1 MPVTLISSV
10 AGANVNNKNSSKAST
25 RDIFKDVITKPDK
38 FLKSSLMTNTEKF
51 LQFHTCTSYANAAR
65 INNLLRTRFKK
76 SDYASVYAEILYRI
90 LKIYTNGGNM
100 DIIIVGCGKVGSA
113 LANVL
118 STEHNITVIDKK
130 EELIYSVTNDYDVM
144 GIAGN
149 CLQTSV
155 LDEANVDK
163 TSIFIAVTDSDEVN
177 ILSCLIARK
186 MNARHCIARVRSPEF
201 NKQLVFMREE
211 LGISMMVNPDYN
223 AANEIAKVLRYPEA
237 INIESFAKGR
247 VDLAE
252 IRITSGSILDNIAL
266 NQLSRRLR
274 LDVLICAVQ
283 RGEELIIPN
292 GNFILKA
299 GDKIHMTAS
308 HSAMVKF
315 FRSISAAYREKRV
328 KSAVLIGGGRVAY
341 HLAQQLIEMGVK
353 VKIIEIDE
361 QRCLELSERLNKVNI
376 SHADGTDHDI
386 LEEERVY
393 DADAV
398 VTLTGIDEENILL
411 SLLAKKN
418 GVEKVVT
425 KVNRMS
431 LIQLSDTLNLD
442 SIVSPKSITV
452 NQILQYVR
460 AKQNSLGNSVTT
472 LYSLVN
478 DRLEAIEFVVRD
490 KKDYVDVP
498 LKKLKLRSGILIAS
512 IVRGNDLIIPK
523 GDDCL
528 KVNDSVVVVTTS
540 KGFHDLSNI
549 FD

>member
-1 MPVTLISSV
+1 
-10 AGANVNNKNSSKAST
+10 
-25 RDIFKDVITKPDK
+25 
-38 FLKSSLMTNTEKF
+38 
-51 LQFHTCTSYANAAR
+51 
-65 INNLLRTRFKK
+65 
-76 SDYASVYAEILYRI
+76 
-90 LKIYTNGGNM
+90 M

-113 LANVL
+113 LAQVL
-118 STEHNITVIDKK
+118 SDEHNVTIIDKK
-130 EELIYSVTNDYDVM
+130 ETLVETAINDFDVM
-144 GIAGN
+144 GICGN
-149 CLQTSV
+149 CLQTNI
-155 LDEANVDK
+155 LEEANVDK
-163 TSIFIAVTDSDEVN
+163 ANIFIAVTTSDEVN
-177 ILSCLIARK
+177 VLSCLIAKK
-186 MNARHCIARVRSPEF
+186 MGARHCIARVRSPEF
-201 NKQLVFMREE
+201 DKQLVFMREE

-252 IRITSGSILDNIAL
+252 IRITSGSILDGVAL
-266 NQLSRRLR
+266 SQLSRRMR

-283 RGEELIIPN
+283 RGDELTIPN
-292 GNFILKA
+292 GNYVLRA

-308 HSAMVKF
+308 HSNMVKF
-315 FRSISAAYREKRV
+315 FKSISAAYREKRV

-353 VKIIEIDE
+353 VKIIEIDRE
-361 QRCLELSERLNKVNI
+361 RCLELSDRLNKVDI
-376 SHADGTDHDI
+376 SCADGTDHDI

-411 SLLAKKN
+411 SLLAKNN

-431 LIQLSDTLNLD
+431 LMQLSDTLDLD
-442 SIVSPKSITV
+442 SIISPKTITV

-472 LYSLVN
+472 LYRLVN

-490 KKDYVDVP
+490 KKEYVDVP

-512 IVRGNDLIIPK
+512 IVRGNELIIPK

-528 KVNDSVVVVTTS
+528 KVNDSVVVVTTT
-540 KGFHDLSNI
+540 KGMHDLSNI

>member
-1 MPVTLISSV
+1 
-10 AGANVNNKNSSKAST
+10 
-25 RDIFKDVITKPDK
+25 
-38 FLKSSLMTNTEKF
+38 
-51 LQFHTCTSYANAAR
+51 
-65 INNLLRTRFKK
+65 
-76 SDYASVYAEILYRI
+76 
-90 LKIYTNGGNM
+90 M

-113 LANVL
+113 LAEVL
-118 STEHNITVIDKK
+118 SDEHSVTIIDKK
-130 EELIYSVTNDYDVM
+130 ESLVEAATNDFDVM
-144 GIAGN
+144 GIVGN
-149 CLQTSV
+149 CLQTEV
-155 LDEANVDK
+155 LEEANVSK
-163 TSIFIAVTDSDEVN
+163 ANILIAVTTSDEVN
-177 ILSCLIARK
+177 ILSCLIAKR
-186 MNARHCIARVRSPEF
+186 MGARHCIARVRSPEF
-201 NKQLVFMREE
+201 DKQLVFMREE

-252 IRITSGSILDNIAL
+252 IRITSGSILDGVAL
-266 NQLSRRLR
+266 SQLSRRLR

-283 RGEELIIPN
+283 RGDELTIPN
-292 GNFILKA
+292 GNFVLRA

-308 HSAMVKF
+308 HSNMVKF
-315 FRSISAAYREKRV
+315 FKSISAAYREKRV

-353 VKIIEIDE
+353 VKIIEIDRE
-361 QRCLELSERLNKVNI
+361 RCLELSDRLNKVDI
-376 SHADGTDHDI
+376 SCADGTDHDI

-411 SLLAKKN
+411 SLLAKNN
-418 GVEKVVT
+418 GVDKVVT

-431 LIQLSDTLNLD
+431 LMQLSDTLDLD
-442 SIVSPKSITV
+442 SIISPKTITV

-460 AKQNSLGNSVTT
+460 AKQNSLGNNVTT
-472 LYSLVN
+472 LYRLVN

-512 IVRGNDLIIPK
+512 IARGNELIIPK

-528 KVNDSVVVVTTS
+528 QVNDSVVVITTT
-540 KGFHDLSNI
+540 KGMHDLSNI

>member
-1 MPVTLISSV
+1 
-10 AGANVNNKNSSKAST
+10 
-25 RDIFKDVITKPDK
+25 
-38 FLKSSLMTNTEKF
+38 
-51 LQFHTCTSYANAAR
+51 
-65 INNLLRTRFKK
+65 
-76 SDYASVYAEILYRI
+76 
-90 LKIYTNGGNM
+90 M
-100 DIIIVGCGKVGSA
+100 DIIIVGCGKVGVA
-113 LANVL
+113 LAEVL
-118 STEHNITVIDKK
+118 CEEHNVTVIDKN
-130 EELIYSVTNDYDVM
+130 ESLINAAINDFDIM

-155 LDEANVDK
+155 LEEANVDK
-163 TSIFIAVTDSDEVN
+163 TNLFIAVTTSDEVN
-177 ILSCLIARK
+177 ILSCLIAKK
-186 MNARHCIARVRSPEF
+186 MGARHCIARVRSPEF
-201 NKQLVFMREE
+201 ENQLVFMREE

-237 INIESFAKGR
+237 INIESFAKGK

-252 IRITSGSILDNIAL
+252 IRITSGSILDGVAL
-266 NQLSRRLR
+266 TQLSRRLR

-283 RGEELIIPN
+283 RGDELIIPN
-292 GNFILKA
+292 GSFVLRA

-361 QRCLELSERLNKVNI
+361 KRCIELSQRLNKVNI
-376 SHADGTDHDI
+376 SCADGTDHDI

-431 LIQLSDTLNLD
+431 LIQLSDTLSLD
-442 SIVSPKSITV
+442 SIISPKQITV

-460 AKQNSLGNSVTT
+460 AKQNSLGNNVTT
-472 LYSLVN
+472 LYRLVN
-478 DRLEAIEFVVRD
+478 NRLEAMEFVVRD
-490 KKDYVDVP
+490 HKDYVGVP
-498 LKKLKLRSGILIAS
+498 LKKLKIRSGILIAS
-512 IVRGNDLIIPK
+512 IARGSKLIIPK
-523 GDDCL
+523 GDDCIM
-528 KVNDSVVVVTTS
+528 VNDSVVVVTTN

>member
-1 MPVTLISSV
+1 
-10 AGANVNNKNSSKAST
+10 
-25 RDIFKDVITKPDK
+25 
-38 FLKSSLMTNTEKF
+38 
-51 LQFHTCTSYANAAR
+51 
-65 INNLLRTRFKK
+65 
-76 SDYASVYAEILYRI
+76 
-90 LKIYTNGGNM
+90 M
-100 DIIIVGCGKVGSA
+100 DIIIVGCGKVGVA
-113 LANVL
+113 LAEVL
-118 STEHNITVIDKK
+118 CEEHNVTVIDKN
-130 EELIYSVTNDYDVM
+130 EALINAAINDFDIM

-155 LDEANVDK
+155 LEEANVAK
-163 TSIFIAVTDSDEVN
+163 TNLFIAVTTSDEVN
-177 ILSCLIARK
+177 ILSCLIAK
-186 MNARHCIARVRSPEF
+186 KKGARHCIARVRSPEF
-201 NKQLVFMREE
+201 ENQLVFMREE

-237 INIESFAKGR
+237 INIESFAKGK

-252 IRITSGSILDNIAL
+252 IRITSGSILDGVAL
-266 NQLSRRLR
+266 TQLSRRLR

-292 GNFILKA
+292 GSFVLRA

-361 QRCLELSERLNKVNI
+361 KRCIELSQRLNKVNI
-376 SHADGTDHDI
+376 SCADGTDHDI

-431 LIQLSDTLNLD
+431 LIQLSDTLALD
-442 SIVSPKSITV
+442 SIISPKQITV

-460 AKQNSLGNSVTT
+460 AKQNSLGNNVTT
-472 LYSLVN
+472 LYRLVN
-478 DRLEAIEFVVRD
+478 NRLEAMEFVVRD
-490 KKDYVDVP
+490 HTDYVGVP
-498 LKKLKLRSGILIAS
+498 LKKLKIRSGILIAS
-512 IVRGNDLIIPK
+512 IARGSELIIPK
-523 GDDCL
+523 GDDCIM
-528 KVNDSVVVVTTS
+528 VNDSVVVVTTN

>member
-1 MPVTLISSV
+1 
-10 AGANVNNKNSSKAST
+10 
-25 RDIFKDVITKPDK
+25 
-38 FLKSSLMTNTEKF
+38 
-51 LQFHTCTSYANAAR
+51 
-65 INNLLRTRFKK
+65 
-76 SDYASVYAEILYRI
+76 
-90 LKIYTNGGNM
+90 M

-113 LANVL
+113 LAEVL
-118 STEHNITVIDKK
+118 SDEHNITIIDKK
-130 EELIYSVTNDYDVM
+130 ESLVETATNDFDVM
-144 GIAGN
+144 GIVGN
-149 CLQTSV
+149 CLQTEI
-155 LDEANVDK
+155 LEEANVSK
-163 TSIFIAVTDSDEVN
+163 TNIFIAVTASDEVN
-177 ILSCLIARK
+177 ILSCLIAKK
-186 MNARHCIARVRSPEF
+186 MGARHCIARVRSPEF
-201 NKQLVFMREE
+201 DKQLVFMREE

-252 IRITSGSILDNIAL
+252 IRITSGSILDGVAL
-266 NQLSRRLR
+266 SQLSRRLR

-292 GNFILKA
+292 GNFVLRA

-308 HSAMVKF
+308 HSNMVKF
-315 FRSISAAYREKRV
+315 FKSISAAYREKRV

-353 VKIIEIDE
+353 VKIIEIDHE
-361 QRCLELSERLNKVNI
+361 RCLELSDRLNKVDI
-376 SHADGTDHDI
+376 SCADGTDHDI

-411 SLLAKKN
+411 SLLAKNK

-431 LIQLSDTLNLD
+431 LMQLSDTLDLD
-442 SIVSPKSITV
+442 SLISPKSVTV
-452 NQILQYVR
+452 NQILNYVR
-460 AKQNSLGNSVTT
+460 ARQNSLGNSVTT
-472 LYSLVN
+472 LYRMVN

-512 IVRGNDLIIPK
+512 IVRGNELIIPK

-528 KVNDSVVVVTTS
+528 QVNDSVVVVTTT
-540 KGFHDLSNI
+540 KGMHDLSNI

>member
-1 MPVTLISSV
+1 M
-10 AGANVNNKNSSKAST
+10 
-25 RDIFKDVITKPDK
+25 
-38 FLKSSLMTNTEKF
+38 NT
-51 LQFHTCTSYANAAR
+51 H
-65 INNLLRTRFKK
+65 
-76 SDYASVYAEILYRI
+76 
-90 LKIYTNGGNM
+90 GGIM
-100 DIIIVGCGKVGSA
+100 DIIIVGCGKVGIA
-113 LANVL
+113 LAEVL
-118 STEHNITVIDKK
+118 SEEHNVTMIDKD
-130 EELIYSVTNDYDVM
+130 ENLINAAINDFDIM

-149 CLQTSV
+149 CLQTNV
-155 LDEANVDK
+155 LEEANVDK
-163 TSIFIAVTDSDEVN
+163 ANLFIAVTTSDEVN
-177 ILSCLIARK
+177 ILSCLIAKRMK
-186 MNARHCIARVRSPEF
+186 ARHCIARVRSPEF
-201 NKQLVFMREE
+201 EKQLVFMREE

-223 AANEIAKVLRYPEA
+223 AANEIAKVLKYPEA

-252 IRITSGSILDNIAL
+252 IRITSGSILDNL
-266 NQLSRRLR
+266 SLSHLSRRLR

-361 QRCLELSERLNKVNI
+361 KRCLELSQRLDKVNI
-376 SHADGTDHDI
+376 SCADGTDHDI

-418 GVEKVVT
+418 GVDKVVT

-431 LIQLSDTLNLD
+431 LIQLSDTLSLD
-442 SIVSPKSITV
+442 SIISPKSITV

-460 AKQNSLGNSVTT
+460 AKQNSLGNNVTT
-472 LYSLVN
+472 LYRLVN
-478 DRLEAIEFVVRD
+478 DRLEAIEFIIRD
-490 KKDYVDVP
+490 EKDYVGVP
-498 LKKLKLRSGILIAS
+498 LKKLKIRSGILIAS
-512 IVRGNDLIIPK
+512 IVRGNELIIPK

-528 KVNDSVVVVTTS
+528 KVNDSVVVVTTN

>member
-1 MPVTLISSV
+1 
-10 AGANVNNKNSSKAST
+10 
-25 RDIFKDVITKPDK
+25 
-38 FLKSSLMTNTEKF
+38 
-51 LQFHTCTSYANAAR
+51 
-65 INNLLRTRFKK
+65 
-76 SDYASVYAEILYRI
+76 
-90 LKIYTNGGNM
+90 M
-100 DIIIVGCGKVGSA
+100 DIIIVGCGKVGIA
-113 LANVL
+113 LAEVL
-118 STEHNITVIDKK
+118 SEEHNVTMIDKD
-130 EELIYSVTNDYDVM
+130 ENLINAAINDFDIM

-149 CLQTSV
+149 CLQTNV
-155 LDEANVDK
+155 LEEANVDK
-163 TSIFIAVTDSDEVN
+163 ANLFIAVTTSDEVN
-177 ILSCLIARK
+177 ILSCLIAKRMK
-186 MNARHCIARVRSPEF
+186 ARHCIARVRSPEF
-201 NKQLVFMREE
+201 EKQLVFMREE

-252 IRITSGSILDNIAL
+252 IRITSGSILDNLAL
-266 NQLSRRLR
+266 SHLSRRLR

-361 QRCLELSERLNKVNI
+361 KRCLELSQRLDKVNI
-376 SHADGTDHDI
+376 SCADGTDHDI

-418 GVEKVVT
+418 GVDKVVT

-431 LIQLSDTLNLD
+431 LIQLSDTLSLD
-442 SIVSPKSITV
+442 SIISPKSITV

-460 AKQNSLGNSVTT
+460 AKQNSLGNNVTT
-472 LYSLVN
+472 LYRLVN
-478 DRLEAIEFVVRD
+478 DRLEAIEFIVRD
-490 KKDYVDVP
+490 EKDYVGVP
-498 LKKLKLRSGILIAS
+498 LKKLKIRSGILIAS
-512 IVRGNDLIIPK
+512 IVRGNELIIPK

-528 KVNDSVVVVTTS
+528 RVNDSVVVVTTN

>member
-1 MPVTLISSV
+1 
-10 AGANVNNKNSSKAST
+10 
-25 RDIFKDVITKPDK
+25 
-38 FLKSSLMTNTEKF
+38 
-51 LQFHTCTSYANAAR
+51 
-65 INNLLRTRFKK
+65 
-76 SDYASVYAEILYRI
+76 
-90 LKIYTNGGNM
+90 M

-113 LANVL
+113 LAEVL
-118 STEHNITVIDKK
+118 SDEHNITVIDKK
-130 EELIYSVTNDYDVM
+130 EDLINSVTNDFDVM

-155 LDEANVDK
+155 LAEANVDK
-163 TSIFIAVTDSDEVN
+163 CNILIAVTASDEVN

-186 MNARHCIARVRSPEF
+186 MGARHCIARVRSPEF
-201 NKQLVFMREE
+201 DKQLVFMREE

-266 NQLSRRLR
+266 SQLSRRLK

-283 RGEELIIPN
+283 RDNELIIPN

-341 HLAQQLIEMGVK
+341 HLAHQLIEMGVK

-361 QRCLELSERLNKVNI
+361 KRCLELSERLNKVNI
-376 SHADGTDHDI
+376 SCADGTDHDV
-386 LEEERVY
+386 LAEERVY
-393 DADAV
+393 NADAV

-460 AKQNSLGNSVTT
+460 GKQNSLGNSVTT
-472 LYSLVN
+472 LYRLVN
-478 DRLEAIEFVVRD
+478 DRLEAIEFIVRESSSF
-490 KKDYVDVP
+490 VDVP

-512 IVRGNDLIIPK
+512 IVRGNELIIPK

>member
-1 MPVTLISSV
+1 
-10 AGANVNNKNSSKAST
+10 
-25 RDIFKDVITKPDK
+25 
-38 FLKSSLMTNTEKF
+38 
-51 LQFHTCTSYANAAR
+51 
-65 INNLLRTRFKK
+65 
-76 SDYASVYAEILYRI
+76 
-90 LKIYTNGGNM
+90 M

-113 LANVL
+113 LAEVL
-118 STEHNITVIDKK
+118 SEEHNVTVIDKN
-130 EELIYSVTNDYDVM
+130 EEVIDSIVNDLDVM

-149 CLQTSV
+149 CLQTDV
-155 LDEANVDK
+155 LEEANVDK
-163 TSIFIAVTDSDEVN
+163 ANIFIAVTNSDEVN
-177 ILSCLIARK
+177 ILSCLIAKK
-186 MNARHCIARVRSPEF
+186 MKARHCVARVRNPEF
-201 NKQLVFMREE
+201 DKQLVFMREE

-237 INIESFAKGR
+237 INIESFSKGR

-252 IRITSGSILDNIAL
+252 IRITSGSILDGVAL
-266 NQLSRRLR
+266 SQLTRRLR

-283 RGEELIIPN
+283 RGDELLIPN
-292 GNFILKA
+292 GNFTLRS

-308 HSAMVKF
+308 HSNMVKF
-315 FRSISAAYREKRV
+315 FKSISAAYREKRV

-353 VKIIEIDE
+353 VKIIEIDRN
-361 QRCLELSERLNKVNI
+361 RCLQLSDRLNKVDI
-376 SHADGTDHDI
+376 SCADGTDHDI
-386 LEEERVY
+386 LREERVY

-411 SLLAKKN
+411 SLLAKNN
-418 GVEKVVT
+418 GVDKVVT

-431 LIQLSDTLNLD
+431 LMQLSDSLALD
-442 SIVSPKSITV
+442 SIISPKSITV

-460 AKQNSLGNSVTT
+460 ARQNSLGNSVTT
-472 LYSLVN
+472 LYRLVK

-490 KKDYVDVP
+490 KKDYVDIP

-528 KVNDSVVVVTTS
+528 RVNDSVVVVTTN
-540 KGFHDLSNI
+540 KGMHDLSNI

>member
-1 MPVTLISSV
+1 
-10 AGANVNNKNSSKAST
+10 
-25 RDIFKDVITKPDK
+25 
-38 FLKSSLMTNTEKF
+38 
-51 LQFHTCTSYANAAR
+51 
-65 INNLLRTRFKK
+65 
-76 SDYASVYAEILYRI
+76 
-90 LKIYTNGGNM
+90 M
-100 DIIIVGCGKVGSA
+100 DIIIVGCGKVGVA
-113 LANVL
+113 LAEVL
-118 STEHNITVIDKK
+118 CEEHNVTVIDK
-130 EELIYSVTNDYDVM
+130 EESLINAAINDFDIM

-155 LDEANVDK
+155 LEEANVDK
-163 TSIFIAVTDSDEVN
+163 TNLFIAVTTSDEVN
-177 ILSCLIARK
+177 ILSCLIAKK
-186 MNARHCIARVRSPEF
+186 MGARHCIARVRSPEF
-201 NKQLVFMREE
+201 ENQLVFMREE

-237 INIESFAKGR
+237 INIESFAKGK

-252 IRITSGSILDNIAL
+252 IRITSGSILDGVAL
-266 NQLSRRLR
+266 TQLSRRLR

-292 GNFILKA
+292 GSFVLRA

-361 QRCLELSERLNKVNI
+361 KRCIELSQRLNKVNI
-376 SHADGTDHDI
+376 SCADGTDHDI

-431 LIQLSDTLNLD
+431 LIQLSDTLSLD
-442 SIVSPKSITV
+442 SIISPKQITV

-460 AKQNSLGNSVTT
+460 AKQNSLGNNVTT
-472 LYSLVN
+472 LYRLVN
-478 DRLEAIEFVVRD
+478 NRLEAMEFVVRD
-490 KKDYVDVP
+490 HKDYVGVP
-498 LKKLKLRSGILIAS
+498 LKKLKIRSGILIAS
-512 IVRGNDLIIPK
+512 IARGSELIIPK
-523 GDDCL
+523 GDDCIM
-528 KVNDSVVVVTTS
+528 VNDSVVVVTTT

>member
-1 MPVTLISSV
+1 
-10 AGANVNNKNSSKAST
+10 
-25 RDIFKDVITKPDK
+25 
-38 FLKSSLMTNTEKF
+38 
-51 LQFHTCTSYANAAR
+51 
-65 INNLLRTRFKK
+65 
-76 SDYASVYAEILYRI
+76 
-90 LKIYTNGGNM
+90 M
-100 DIIIVGCGKVGSA
+100 DIIIVGCGKVGVA
-113 LANVL
+113 LAEVL
-118 STEHNITVIDKK
+118 CEEHNVTVIDKN
-130 EELIYSVTNDYDVM
+130 ESLINAAINDFDIM

-155 LDEANVDK
+155 LEEANVDK
-163 TSIFIAVTDSDEVN
+163 TNLFIAVTTSDEVN
-177 ILSCLIARK
+177 ILSCLIAKK
-186 MNARHCIARVRSPEF
+186 MGARHCIARVRSPEF
-201 NKQLVFMREE
+201 ENQLVFMREE

-237 INIESFAKGR
+237 INIESFAKGK

-252 IRITSGSILDNIAL
+252 IRITSGSILDGVAL
-266 NQLSRRLR
+266 TQLSRRLR

-283 RGEELIIPN
+283 RGDELIIPN
-292 GNFILKA
+292 GSFVLRA

-361 QRCLELSERLNKVNI
+361 KRCIELSQRLNKVNI
-376 SHADGTDHDI
+376 SCADGTDHDI

-431 LIQLSDTLNLD
+431 LIQLSDTLSLD
-442 SIVSPKSITV
+442 SIISPKQITV

-460 AKQNSLGNSVTT
+460 AKQNSLGNNVTT
-472 LYSLVN
+472 LYRLVN
-478 DRLEAIEFVVRD
+478 NRLEAMEFVVRD
-490 KKDYVDVP
+490 HKDYVGVP
-498 LKKLKLRSGILIAS
+498 LKKLKIRSGILIAS
-512 IVRGNDLIIPK
+512 IARGSELIIPK
-523 GDDCL
+523 GDDCIM
-528 KVNDSVVVVTTS
+528 VNDSVVVVTTN